1 MALYPLSEFE
11 LGLFKAKAE
20 ELRRKS
26 PSPHTKLYEWPVVLQ
41 YLLTQQ
47 ALGLAGM
54 SFGCLVITSVGS
66 PWFTSEEV
74 LIEDFVMKLHD
85 TGDPSVI
92 PEVLA
97 RMAAARGLRYVAAGD
112 TQTGRMAHN
121 YRRRGFVCIGE
132 QFLLEV
138 NNGLAPQ
145 GHWHSGPD

>member
-1 MALYPLSEFE
+1 MDLCPLSEFE
-11 LGLFKAKAE
+11 LSLFKAAAE

-41 YLLTQQ
+41 HLLAQQ
-47 ALGLAGM
+47 ELGLAGM
-54 SFGCLVITSVGS
+54 SYGCLVITSIGS
-66 PWFTSEEV
+66 PWFTSEEM
-74 LIEDFVMKLHD
+74 LIEDFVMKLYD
-85 TGDPSVI
+85 TGVPSVI

>member
-1 MALYPLSEFE
+1 MVLSPLSEFE
-11 LGLFKAKAE
+11 LGLFKTKAE

-41 YLLTQQ
+41 HLLTQQ
-47 ALGLAGM
+47 ELGLAGV
-54 SFGCLVITSVGS
+54 SYGCLVITSVGS
-66 PWFTSEEV
+66 PWFTSEEM

-85 TGDPSVI
+85 TGVPSVI
-92 PEVLA
+92 PDVLA
-97 RMAAARGLRYVAAGD
+97 QMAAARGLRYVAAGD

-138 NNGLAPQ
+138 SNGLAPQ
-145 GHWHSGPD
+145 DHWHSGPD